1 MNAQTLRVAA
11 LAIGI
16 IIVIQGLAGL
26 AAPEAFADLVR
37 AILGWWSDGGPAMVR
52 IWAAGALALG
62 AFIVYATRRT
72 SVA

>member
-1 MNAQTLRVAA
+1 MPLGLRTLGVLVTIGGLLTPFFGVEFARV
-11 LAIGI
+11 
-16 IIVIQGLAGL
+16 V
-26 AAPEAFADLVR
+26 
-37 AILGWWSDGGPAMVR
+37 LGWWSDGGPAMVR